1 MEKSEWKIEAG
12 FDTDNW
18 RKSVIEYY
26 YFKGTP
32 KQLENHILKRYKEG
46 AEYVT
51 VELYKH

>member
-12 FDTDNW
+12 FDTDNQQ
-18 RKSVIEYY
+18 KSLVEYY

-32 KQLENHILKRYKEG
+32 KQLENHMLKRYKEG